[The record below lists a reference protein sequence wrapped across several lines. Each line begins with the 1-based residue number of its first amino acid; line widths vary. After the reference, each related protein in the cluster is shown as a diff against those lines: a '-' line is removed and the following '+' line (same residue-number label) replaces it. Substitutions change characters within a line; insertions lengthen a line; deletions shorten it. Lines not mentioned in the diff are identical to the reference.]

1 MKIRDI
7 LLPAS
12 FAILCTYFVQS
23 LVNYFATKN
32 SPENSAALQPGQRSF
47 VAPKQEQLI
56 KPLQTEVDF
65 LDKDIACQG
74 NEHTVTT
81 ERLIARYASCGA
93 VISQLTS
100 KRFPG
105 VEEKELTFLDIAQ
118 PGEREK
124 GAFLVA
130 LQDKTPLSYELVSE
144 KAEQNV
150 HTVLW
155 RAKTDACTVEK
166 EFKFFNNSYKVDLA
180 VTIEPHKPEGVQ
192 PRIFVT
198 SPSLKIVGAQDAVQ
212 GLVMGDTNVLEKK
225 DLKAMESGLWIDQT
239 LFGTENRYFIM
250 ALVADDAN
258 FVQRAYYKI
267 VGVNQVASILEG
279 PLVQKKTSWN
289 LSFYCGPKQLNA
301 MNEVDSRLQATL
313 DFDYGWLAPISKL
326 AMKVLNFIYRYVHNY
341 GWAIILLTL
350 LIKIVLVPF
359 SMRAEKSAKKA
370 AEMKKK
376 LQYIEQ
382 KFKHD
387 PEALAREKTELIKKN
402 GMFDLGCLS
411 IFVQIPILLALQKA
425 LSSSIELYQAPF
437 VGWIHDLSAIDPY
450 YVFPALVG
458 LGIFIHSSSAGD
470 ARQRLVTIMMAL
482 IVGALMMN
490 FAVGLVLF
498 ICASTWL
505 SIVQTRLQKA
515 FKI

>member
-23 LVNYFATKN
+23 LVHYYSTKDTQEK
-32 SPENSAALQPGQRSF
+32 SFDVRPGQRSF

-56 KPLQTEVDF
+56 KPLMTEIDF
-65 LDKDIACQG
+65 FDKDVACQG
-74 NEHTVTT
+74 TEHTLTT
-81 ERLIARYASCGA
+81 DHLIAQYTSCGA
-93 VISQLTS
+93 TISQLTS

-105 VEEKELTFLDIAQ
+105 VEEKELTFLSIAQ
-118 PGEREK
+118 PSEREK
-124 GAFLVA
+124 SAFLVA
-130 LQDKTPLSYELVSE
+130 LQEKTPLNYELVSE
-144 KAEQNV
+144 TKTKEV
-150 HTVLW
+150 HSILW
-155 RAKTDACTVEK
+155 RAKTASCTIEK
-166 EFKFFNNSYKVDLA
+166 EFKLFNDSYKIDLNL
-180 VTIEPHKPEGVQ
+180 TIEPHTPEGVQ
-192 PRIFVT
+192 PRIFVP
-198 SPSLKIVGAQDAVQ
+198 SPHLKLVGSPDSVQ
-212 GLVMGDTNVLEKK
+212 GLVMGDSNVMEKK
-225 DLKAMESGLWIDQT
+225 NPEAMESGLWIDQT

-267 VGVNQVASILEG
+267 IGVNQVASILEG

-289 LSFYCGPKQLNA
+289 LSFYCGPKQLAA
-301 MNEVDSRLQATL
+301 MNQVDSRLQAAL
-313 DFDYGWLAPISKL
+313 DFDYGWLAPISKV

-341 GWAIILLTL
+341 GWAILLLTL
-350 LIKIVLVPF
+350 LIKIALVPF

-376 LQYIEQ
+376 LQYLEQ
-382 KFKHD
+382 KYKHD
-387 PEALAREKTELIKKN
+387 PEALVREKTELIKKN

-458 LGIFIHSSSAGD
+458 LGIFIHSSSTGD
-470 ARQRLVTIMMAL
+470 PRQRMVTVMMAL

-505 SIVQTRLQKA
+505 SIAQTYLQKA
-515 FKI
+515 LKI